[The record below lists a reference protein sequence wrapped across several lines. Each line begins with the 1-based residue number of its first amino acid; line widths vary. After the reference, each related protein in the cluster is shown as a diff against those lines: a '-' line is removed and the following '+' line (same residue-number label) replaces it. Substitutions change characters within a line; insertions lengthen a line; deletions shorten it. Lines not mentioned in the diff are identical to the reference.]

1 MKLYFVGMPGVGKST
16 IGKKVARELKLDFF
30 DLDKFIEKKENKSV
44 SEIFSEHGENYFR
57 ALETKYL
64 KEFAEKKGAFVL
76 SCGGGTPCFNNNMET
91 MKNSGLVTFLTM
103 PNTAILSRIS
113 QSNNKRPM
121 FENKSEEEIKET
133 IDHIFEERKAFY
145 EQAQISYDVLNFNIE
160 KYFDKL
166 FEVLK

>member
-30 DLDKFIEKKENKSV
+30 DLDKYIEKKEEKSV
-44 SEIFSEHGENYFR
+44 SEIFAEKGESYFR
-57 ALETKYL
+57 DLETKYL

-76 SCGGGTPCFNNNMET
+76 SCGGGTPCFNDNMET
-91 MKNSGLVTFLTM
+91 MKKSGIVSYLTM
-103 PNTAILSRIS
+103 PNAAILSRIT

-121 FENKSEEEIKET
+121 FENKSEEEAKE
-133 IDHIFEERKAFY
+133 IIEKIFEERRAFY
-145 EQAQISYDVLNFNIE
+145 EQAQVEYEVLNFNIE